1 MGKVEEIRA
10 CDVWNRRTKN
20 TRDGIKGEDIMN
32 RATTW
37 MMALAVMAGGL
48 MAQSAAAQQA
58 TQPAA
63 AQVRTVQPTRS
74 YRSYSVN
81 PARGDVRRNG
91 PHSGEATW
99 RHAGAKP
106 AGHYATGR

>member
-1 MGKVEEIRA
+1 LAPAQV
-10 CDVWNRRTKN
+10 RT
-20 TRDGIKGEDIMN
+20 
-32 RATTW
+32 
-37 MMALAVMAGGL
+37 V
-48 MAQSAAAQQA
+48 
-58 TQPAA
+58 QPAP

-74 YRSYSVN
+74 YRSFSVN

>member
-1 MGKVEEIRA
+1 MS
-10 CDVWNRRTKN
+10 
-20 TRDGIKGEDIMN
+20 
-32 RATTW
+32 RATKWT
-37 MMALAVMAGGL
+37 MTLAVLAGGL
-48 MAQSAAAQQA
+48 MTQQVMAQQVVQPVPA
-58 TQPAA
+58 QVRMVQPAP

-74 YRSYSVN
+74 YRSFSVN

-91 PHSGEATW
+91 PHSGESTW

>member
-1 MGKVEEIRA
+1 
-10 CDVWNRRTKN
+10 
-20 TRDGIKGEDIMN
+20 MN
-32 RATTW
+32 RATKWT
-37 MMALAVMAGGL
+37 MTLAMLAGGL
-48 MAQSAAAQQA
+48 MTQQVMAQQVVQPVPA
-58 TQPAA
+58 QVRTVQPAP

-74 YRSYSVN
+74 YRSFSVN

>member
-1 MGKVEEIRA
+1 
-10 CDVWNRRTKN
+10 
-20 TRDGIKGEDIMN
+20 MN
-32 RATTW
+32 RTPKWVMT
-37 MMALAVMAGGL
+37 LAVLAGGL
-48 MAQSAAAQQA
+48 MTQQAMAQQVVQSA
-58 TQPAA
+58 TVQPAP

-81 PARGDVRRNG
+81 PTRGDVRRNG

>member
-1 MGKVEEIRA
+1 
-10 CDVWNRRTKN
+10 
-20 TRDGIKGEDIMN
+20 MN
-32 RATTW
+32 RGTHFILTL
-37 MMALAVMAGGL
+37 ALLAGGL
-48 MAQSAAAQQA
+48 FTQQVMAQQVTSQPSQGVVSSAP
-58 TQPAA
+58 T
-63 AQVRTVQPTRS
+63 QVRTGQPTRS

-91 PHSGEATW
+91 PHSGDATW